1 MREYKGIISRN
12 AGHSNPTDRSFKQ
25 VKAPASNIE
34 IDESRNIDPART
46 AALLLKSR
54 AVALEQLRDSKL
66 HIDDISWHI
75 LLDLIVSMDTKK
87 PVTALD
93 LSITLNVTD
102 AIMLRYVNYMIDAGL
117 VDKHTDADDVAQVPL
132 KLTAAGNALSR
143 DILQK
148 IGQELV
154 NF

>member
-1 MREYKGIISRN
+1 MREYKDIISRN
-12 AGHSNPTDRSFKQ
+12 ADLSNPANRSFKQ
-25 VKAPASNIE
+25 VKVPASNIE
-34 IDESRNIDPART
+34 IDESRNIDPAIT
-46 AALLLKSR
+46 AAFLLKSR

-93 LSITLNVTD
+93 LAITLNVTD